1 MSTSLMVSDEGPVRI
16 LTLNRP
22 RQLNALSGEMRH
34 SIVSALNQAKD
45 DDTVRAVMITG
56 AGDRG
61 FCSGQDLNESAEL
74 DAGEGHEWQGAWKD
88 YLLGFLQFPK
98 PLVAAV
104 NGVAAGGGFVTAL
117 LCDIRL
123 AVPEARLIMLEINIG
138 LPCMLGSF
146 LLAQELFWSRAKEMV
161 LSGRDIEAREA
172 KHMGIV
178 HDIVEPDKLAARGL
192 ALARELAAK
201 PPHAMRLN
209 IQRFRHMRRRAMED
223 NKVFEALETYQGE
236 AIASGEPQRVMAEFL
251 AKRAARKN

>member
-1 MSTSLMVSDEGPVRI
+1 MKVPNSTPARGTSGKARGKIISLASCSFPSLWWRRSMVLP
-16 LTLNRP
+16 P
-22 RQLNALSGEMRH
+22 
-34 SIVSALNQAKD
+34 
-45 DDTVRAVMITG
+45 AV
-56 AGDRG
+56 
-61 FCSGQDLNESAEL
+61 
-74 DAGEGHEWQGAWKD
+74 
-88 YLLGFLQFPK
+88 
-98 PLVAAV
+98 
-104 NGVAAGGGFVTAL
+104 FVTAL

-123 AVPEARLIMLEINIG
+123 AVPGARLIMLEINIG

-209 IQRFRHMRRRAMED
+209 IQRFRHMRRQAIEY
-223 NKVFEALETYQGE
+223 NNVFEALETYQGE

>member
-1 MSTSLMVSDEGPVRI
+1 MVSDEGPVRI

-22 RQLNALSGEMRH
+22 RQLNALSAELRH
-34 SIVSALNQAKD
+34 SIVKALNQAKD

-74 DAGEGHEWQGAWKD
+74 DASQGDEWQGGWKD
-88 YLLGFLQFPK
+88 YLHGFLQFPK

-123 AVPEARLIMLEINIG
+123 AVPGARLIMLEINIG
-138 LPCMLGSF
+138 LPCLLGSF
-146 LLAQELFWSRAKEMV
+146 LLAQEMFWSRAKETV
-161 LSGRDIEAREA
+161 LSGREIEAGEA
-172 KHMGIV
+172 KRMGIV
-178 HDIVEPDKLAARGL
+178 HDVVEPDELTTRGL
-192 ALARELAAK
+192 ALARQLAAK

-209 IQRFRHMRRRAMED
+209 IQRFRYMRRRAMEE
-223 NKVFEALETYQGE
+223 NQVFEALEAYQGE

-251 AKRAARKN
+251 AQRAARRN

>member
-1 MSTSLMVSDEGPVRI
+1 MSTPLLVSDEGPVRI

-22 RQLNALSGEMRH
+22 RQLNALSGELRH
-34 SIVSALNQAKD
+34 SIVGALREAKD

-61 FCSGQDLNESAEL
+61 FCSGQDLNESVEL
-74 DAGEGHEWQGAWKD
+74 EASEGHEWQGAWKD
-88 YLLGFLQFPK
+88 YILGFLNFPK
-98 PLVAAV
+98 PLVAAI

-117 LCDIRL
+117 MCDVRL
-123 AVPEARLIMLEINIG
+123 AVPSARLIMIEINIG

-146 LLAQELFWSRAKEMV
+146 LLAQELFWSRAKEIV
-161 LSGRDIEAREA
+161 LSGRDIEASEA

-178 HDIVEPDKLAARGL
+178 HHIVEPDGLAARGL
-192 ALARELAAK
+192 ALAQELAAK
-201 PPHAMRLN
+201 PPNAMRLT
-209 IQRFRHMRRRAMED
+209 IQRFRHMRRRAMEE

-236 AIASGEPQRVMAEFL
+236 AIASGEPQRVMAEFF